1 MDEISVKLQA
11 AVSDTKIF
19 MAKQRDEIERLR
31 GVVGTFSVAP
41 NEATLRAEQA
51 REIRRLES
59 IIETFAGTNDEL
71 AQKDTEIEH
80 LKALVN
86 NHTDHAQLICN
97 LTVSRQEDRKLI
109 TQLQEEL
116 HYVKHFSITQK
127 VAEINRLHNV
137 IDARNNSIY
146 VLGQQCEHHKTA
158 LAQKDA
164 EIARL
169 SSENA
174 MLRSGDAYLV
184 GEAVCGSFTAAC
196 DAAITMGVPVTILK
210 SVYQPVCQWVPA

>member
-71 AQKDTEIEH
+71 AQKD
-80 LKALVN
+80 
-86 NHTDHAQLICN
+86 
-97 LTVSRQEDRKLI
+97 
-109 TQLQEEL
+109 
-116 HYVKHFSITQK
+116 
-127 VAEINRLHNV
+127 
-137 IDARNNSIY
+137 
-146 VLGQQCEHHKTA
+146 
-158 LAQKDA
+158 A